1 MGAAVAAAGFIVI
14 LLISLVGLMIFIG
27 LWFYRRR
34 YLKNSPNSKIVQLF
48 LNSLMVIMIAPTMML
63 IFSSILIKID
73 NIALE
78 KSRLEAIKKR
88 YIQLETSLLFGE
100 ITIPKNS
107 WVNLNTPIEF
117 PIEELADI
125 RQGITKVRFSKTVE
139 IAGVPAAAIEI
150 VNDKLYLEIAED
162 THYQSFGKTQSCS
175 QGWILKV
182 EPTNSHIMKSR
193 YEDLTGSWFTPS
205 LWNADVCYQSTA
217 AIIVLALNDQYGIYA
232 LDHTPRL
239 EHDSSVIIDNA
250 KTTY

>member
-1 MGAAVAAAGFIVI
+1 MGAAVAAGGFIII
-14 LLISLVGLMIFIG
+14 LLIALIGLMIFIG

-34 YLKNSPNSKIVQLF
+34 YLRNPARSKMSLLF
-48 LNSLMVIMIAPTMML
+48 LNSLMVIMIAPATML
-63 IFSSILIKID
+63 IFGSILIKID

-88 YIQLETSLLFGE
+88 YIQLETPLLFGE
-100 ITIPKNS
+100 ITIPKDS
-107 WVNLNTPIEF
+107 WVNLETPIEL
-117 PIEELADI
+117 PIEELIDI

-139 IAGVPAAAIEI
+139 IAGIPAAAMEI

-162 THYQSFGKTQSCS
+162 VYYQSLGATQYCS
-175 QGWILKV
+175 QGWILRV

-193 YEDLTGSWFTPS
+193 YEDQTGSWFTPS
-205 LWNADVCYQSTA
+205 LWNADDCYQSSA

-239 EHDSSVIIDNA
+239 EYDSSTISDNA